1 MHLEVRPPKMPGSG
15 IQLQVVRGSLQA
27 SASRKDVTIIVLSYF

>member
-27 SASRKDVTIIVLSYF
+27 SMLLDKM

>member
-15 IQLQVVRGSLQA
+15 IVAGCERILA
-27 SASRKDVTIIVLSYF
+27 SKHASRQDVTLSLF